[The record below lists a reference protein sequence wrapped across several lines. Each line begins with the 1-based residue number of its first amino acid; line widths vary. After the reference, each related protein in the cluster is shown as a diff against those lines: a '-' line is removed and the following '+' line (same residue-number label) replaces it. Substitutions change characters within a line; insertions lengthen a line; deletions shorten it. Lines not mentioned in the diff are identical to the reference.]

1 MQRGFVALTFT
12 LIIPFLLMYA
22 APGYAQTGT
31 SIQITR
37 SAPQGLPASSVGGDT
52 VGSPE
57 IDSALVGNDHDDD
70 FAFAGGDDQNHAVVN
85 RSVASAQGPGVS
97 ASSGRKAK
105 SNPEVLLSLTGL
117 NLHDQRF
124 ANRGNQF
131 TVEPPD
137 QGLCAGNGFV
147 IESVN
152 DVLRIFDSGGD
163 ALTGPIDLNTFYGYA
178 PAIDRAASPVT
189 FGPSITDPSCYFDPD
204 THRWFHLV
212 LTLDRASPT
221 TQTLSGTN
229 HLDIAVSTSADPTKS
244 WVVYHVPVQ
253 NDGTQGTP
261 DHNCQARVGTQLV
274 HGPCLG
280 DYPHI
285 GADANGI
292 YVTTNEFNL
301 NAPGFRGSQIYAFSK
316 KALATNAQ
324 TVNAQLFDTTDPA
337 LTLENAPGF
346 TVWPAVS
353 PAAHDHDDG
362 DDEGEDDGGGT
373 EFLLSSVAVFSDT
386 GTDNRLRVWSVTNTQ
401 SLNSKPA
408 LTLETRVVTVVPY
421 SVPGSS
427 AQKAGSVPLLTC
439 IADPAC
445 APQVGSAVNTTNVE
459 TQLPSNDSRMQQVV
473 YANGKLWGALDTGL
487 SINGSSQN
495 GIAYFVIN
503 PHSLHVFQQGYV
515 GLANNNVNY
524 PALAVTSSGRGVMGF
539 TLVGADHFPSAAYVS
554 IDAKVGAG
562 DIHVAAEGAGP
573 QDGFSGYVPLG
584 GTPRPR
590 PRWGD
595 YGAAATDG
603 TNIWLASEFIGQ
615 TCTYPEFLA
624 QPLGQCGGTRAAL
637 GNWAT
642 RITKL
647 SVGGED

>member
-1 MQRGFVALTFT
+1 MQRRFISLTQAV
-12 LIIPFLLMYA
+12 IIPFLLMQA
-22 APGYAQTGT
+22 APGYSQTAT

-57 IDSALVGNDHDDD
+57 IDAALMGDDHDTDL
-70 FAFAGGDDQNHAVVN
+70 GGDADKVGGAVVN
-85 RSVASAQGPGVS
+85 RVIASGRGS
-97 ASSGRKAK
+97 GMNASSRRRAK
-105 SNPEVLLSLTGL
+105 SNPEVRLSLTGL
-117 NLHDQRF
+117 NMHDQRF
-124 ANRGNQF
+124 ANGGNQF
-131 TVEPPD
+131 SVEPPD

-147 IESVN
+147 LESVN
-152 DVLRIFDSGGD
+152 DVLRIFNSAGV

-178 PAIDRAASPVT
+178 PAIDRAATPAT
-189 FGPSITDPSCYFDPD
+189 FGPSITDPSCYFDAQ

-221 TQTLSGTN
+221 TQALSGTN

-261 DHNCQARVGTQLV
+261 DHNCQARSGTQLV

-285 GADANGI
+285 GADAHGI

-316 KALATNAQ
+316 RALAANAQ
-324 TVNAQLFDTTDPA
+324 TIAVQLFDTTDPA
-337 LTLENAPGF
+337 LTLDGSPGF

-353 PAAHDHDDG
+353 PAAHDNHDDG
-362 DDEGEDDGGGT
+362 DDDGDDDGRGR

-386 GTDNRLRVWSVTNTQ
+386 NTDNRLRVWSLTNTQ
-401 SLNSKPA
+401 SLNTRTPA
-408 LTLETRVVTVVPY
+408 LVLESRVVTVIPY
-421 SVPGSS
+421 SVPGTSF
-427 AQKAGSVPLLTC
+427 QKPGQVPLLTC
-439 IADPAC
+439 VADPAC
-445 APQVGSAVNTTNVE
+445 APLIGSAVNTSNVE
-459 TQLPSNDSRMQQVV
+459 TRLPSNDSRMQQVV

-487 SINGSSQN
+487 SIDGNPQN
-495 GIAYFVIN
+495 GIAFFVIN
-503 PHSLHVFQQGYV
+503 PHSLDVVQQGYV

-524 PALAVTSSGRGVMGF
+524 PGLAVTAEGRGVMGF

-562 DIHVAAEGAGP
+562 DIHVVAEGAGP
-573 QDGFSGYVPLG
+573 QDGFTGYVPLG
-584 GTPRPR
+584 GTPAR

-595 YGAAATDG
+595 YGAAVADG
-603 TNIWLASEFIGQ
+603 ADIWLASEFIDQ
-615 TCTYPEFLA
+615 TCTYAEFLA

-642 RITKL
+642 RISKL
-647 SVGGED
+647 FVGP

>member
-1 MQRGFVALTFT
+1 MQRRFISLTGAV
-12 LIIPFLLMYA
+12 IIPFLLMLA
-22 APGYAQTGT
+22 GPGYSQTAT
-31 SIQITR
+31 SIQVTR

-52 VGSPE
+52 VGAFE
-57 IDSALVGNDHDDD
+57 IDSALAGDDHDTDL
-70 FAFAGGDDQNHAVVN
+70 GGDDNAGGAVVN
-85 RSVASAQGPGVS
+85 RVVATGRGSGVI
-97 ASSGRKAK
+97 ASGRRRAR
-105 SNPEVLLSLTGL
+105 SNPEVRFSVTGL

-124 ANRGNQF
+124 ANGGNQF
-131 TVEPPD
+131 SVEPPD

-147 IESVN
+147 VESVN
-152 DVLRIFDSGGD
+152 DVLRIFNSAGV

-178 PAIDRAASPVT
+178 PAVNRAATPVT
-189 FGPSITDPSCYFDPD
+189 FGPSITDPSCYFDSD
-204 THRWFHLV
+204 TRRWFHLV

-221 TQTLSGTN
+221 TQALSGTN
-229 HLDIAVSTSADPTKS
+229 HLDIAVSTTADPTKP

-261 DHNCQARVGTQLV
+261 DHNCQARAGTQLV

-285 GADANGI
+285 GADAHGI

-301 NAPGFRGSQIYAFSK
+301 NAPGFRGAQIYAFSK
-316 KALATNAQ
+316 RALALNAQ
-324 TVNAQLFDTTDPA
+324 TVNVQLFDTADPA
-337 LTLENAPGF
+337 LTFEGSPGF

-353 PAAHDHDDG
+353 PSARHDHDD
-362 DDEGEDDGGGT
+362 EEDDDGRGT

-386 GTDNRLRVWSVTNTQ
+386 RSDNRLRVWSLTNTQ
-401 SLNSKPA
+401 SLNSTPA
-408 LTLETRVVTVVPY
+408 LALETRVANVISY

-427 AQKAGSVPLLTC
+427 FQKAGSVPLLTC
-439 IADPAC
+439 VADPAC
-445 APQVGSAVNTTNVE
+445 APLVGSTVNTTNVE
-459 TQLPSNDSRMQQVV
+459 TRLPSNDSRMQQVV
-473 YANGKLWGALDTGL
+473 YSNGKLWGALDTGL
-487 SINGSSQN
+487 SIDGSPQN
-495 GIAYFVIN
+495 GIAFFVIN
-503 PHSLHVFQQGYV
+503 PHSLDVFQQGYV
-515 GLANNNVNY
+515 GLANNNANY
-524 PALAVTSSGRGVMGF
+524 PALAVTPEGRGVMGF

-562 DIHVAAEGAGP
+562 DIHVVAEGAGP

-584 GTPRPR
+584 GTPAR

-595 YGAAATDG
+595 YGAAAADG
-603 TNIWLASEFIGQ
+603 EDIWLASEFIDQ
-615 TCTYPEFLA
+615 TCTYAEYLA

-647 SVGGED
+647 FVGP